1 MIKTIFI
8 AGPTATGKT
17 DVAIEIC
24 KRFKAIGKKCDII
37 NADSRQVYKGM
48 DIGTNKGN
56 IIENQ
61 DDIELSNCEILKGF
75 DVEYSGITGYLFN
88 EYSPSDSFNLAKFQK
103 TCLELISILDK
114 KNIIPIVV
122 GGTGLY
128 IDSLVKGYTLVQD
141 EPDFALRE
149 SLEGLPSEVLFEKL
163 LAVSPDLA
171 NRLNESDKYNPQRL
185 IRAIEKASS
194 TIKNYKTGSVDRY
207 SKPENKKVLESLI
220 IYPKFNRD
228 ELFEK
233 INSRVEKMFD
243 IGLIDE
249 VKSLLE
255 AGFAD
260 SIPMNGIGYKEVAQY
275 INSQISLDECKDK
288 IKQGHRNYA
297 KRQITWFEG
306 SGRGYNLI
314 KFDFQ
319 KEIDK
324 ICDSIVNFSQF

>member
-56 IIENQ
+56 IVENQ
-61 DDIELSNCEILKGF
+61 DDIELSTGEILKGF
-75 DVEYSGITGYLFN
+75 DIEYSGITGYLFN
-88 EYSPSDSFNLAKFQK
+88 EYSPSESFNLAKFQK

-128 IDSLVKGYTLVQD
+128 IDSLVKGYTLVED

-149 SLEGLPSEVLFEKL
+149 SLEGLPSEILFEKL
-163 LAVSPDLA
+163 LSINSDLA
-171 NRLNESDKYNPQRL
+171 NSLNESDRYNPQRL
-185 IRAIEKASS
+185 IRAIEKSSS
-194 TIKNYKTGSVDRY
+194 TLADKTGSVDRLV
-207 SKPENKKVLESLI
+207 KPENKKILESLI
-220 IYPKFNRD
+220 IYPKYNRD

-249 VKSLLE
+249 VKSLVE
-255 AGFAD
+255 EGFAD
-260 SIPMNGIGYKEVAQY
+260 SIPINGIGYKEVTQY

-306 SGRGYNLI
+306 SGRGYNLM

-319 KEIDK
+319 EEIDK
-324 ICDSIVNFSQF
+324 IFDSIVNFL